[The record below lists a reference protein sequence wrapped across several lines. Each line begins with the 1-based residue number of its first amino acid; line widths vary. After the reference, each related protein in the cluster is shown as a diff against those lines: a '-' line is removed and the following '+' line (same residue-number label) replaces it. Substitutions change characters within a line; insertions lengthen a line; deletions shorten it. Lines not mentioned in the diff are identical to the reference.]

1 MVFRVGQRAQAVRG
15 TGARVSEEAIA
26 DALRTFA
33 AEVDPRPD
41 GTLRIGDHTFVYD
54 RSTEPR
60 FVLVPECD
68 TCGTHD
74 LEQFPLE
81 TWELEGIAV
90 RGQARASCRDC
101 RFIALAND

>member
-1 MVFRVGQRAQAVRG
+1 MVFRVGERRTNVRG
-15 TGARVSEEAIA
+15 AGARIPEVAIA
-26 DALRTFA
+26 DALRTFGTD
-33 AEVDPRPD
+33 VDPQAD
-41 GTLRIGDHTFVYD
+41 GTFRVGDHTFAYD
-54 RSTEPR
+54 AAADPH

-81 TWELEGIAV
+81 RWDLHGVAV

-101 RFIALAND
+101 RFIAVANR

>member
-1 MVFRVGQRAQAVRG
+1 MVFRTTDHRMAKYPAAINQEAVL
-15 TGARVSEEAIA
+15 AEAHRSF
-26 DALRTFA
+26 DAPV
-33 AEVDPRPD
+33 EPRSD
-41 GTLRIGDHTFVYD
+41 GTVVIGELWYLYD
-54 RSTEPR
+54 ASTEPH

-81 TWELEGIAV
+81 IWNLDGVAV

-101 RFIALAND
+101 RFVALANR